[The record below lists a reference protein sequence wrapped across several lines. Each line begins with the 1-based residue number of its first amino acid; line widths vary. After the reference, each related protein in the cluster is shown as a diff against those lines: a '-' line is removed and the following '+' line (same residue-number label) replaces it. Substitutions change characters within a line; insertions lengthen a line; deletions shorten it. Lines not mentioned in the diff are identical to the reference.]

1 MTSSYTKQTIGIFW
15 QHAWKYPSMVIGALI
30 ASPINVLINQIIP
43 PLILANI
50 IQRLASGDYQR
61 GNMIGSF
68 GPTLLLYGVLIIV
81 AVSGWRLVD
90 WFVYRLEMRVFQ
102 DMSHTIYQHLL
113 TLSAD
118 FHSNTFG
125 GSLVSQNNKFLGA
138 YVRIADTTFYG
149 TSPMI
154 WTMIF
159 ASIVMIR
166 RAPLFVLVINLV
178 AVLFVAVAVAVTKR
192 TRQASAKHAESESAQ
207 TGALADS
214 ITNVLAIKSYAGMS
228 HEIKRFKTYT
238 DQARSTL
245 SELMK
250 SMVIQLTT
258 FGVLSRIM
266 DVAALLVAVF
276 AIVEQNANLATVFL
290 ILNLTNTITDKLFD
304 FTQTSLKNYNRAFGD
319 ASGMTEILLTKPTI
333 VDPAVPQ
340 PVRMKHGTITFDTVD
355 FTHKGSTEP
364 LFTNFS
370 LHIKAGERIGLVGHS
385 GSGKTTLTRLLLRF
399 SDVNDGSIA
408 IDGQDIRN
416 VTQDDLHERITYVP
430 QEPLLFHRSLAE
442 NIGYGKKNAS
452 QKEIEHVSK
461 LAHAD
466 EFIQSLPHGYETLVG
481 ERGVKL
487 SGGQRQRIAI
497 ARAMIKD
504 APIVVLDEAT
514 SALDS
519 ESEML
524 IQDALWKLME
534 GKTAIVIA
542 HRLST
547 IQKMDRIV
555 VMDNG
560 RIVEEGSHAALLKKK
575 RKYAELWAHQS
586 GGFIED

>member
-1 MTSSYTKQTIGIFW
+1 MTTSNTKQTIGIFW
-15 QHAWKYPSMVIGALI
+15 QHARKYPTKLVGAVLS
-30 ASPINVLINQIIP
+30 SPINVLINQIIP

-50 IQRLASGDYQR
+50 IQRLASGDYTR
-61 GNMIGSF
+61 GDMLGSF
-68 GPTLLLYGVLIIV
+68 GPSLLAYSLLILV
-81 AVSGWRLVD
+81 AVGGWRLID
-90 WFVYRLEMRVFQ
+90 WFVWRLEMRVLQ
-102 DMSHTIYQHLL
+102 DMAHSIYRHILS
-113 TLSAD
+113 LSAD
-118 FHSNTFG
+118 FHANTFG
-125 GSLVSQNNKFLGA
+125 GALVSQNNKFLGA

-149 TSPMI
+149 TLPMI
-154 WTMIF
+154 WTLLF
-159 ASIVMIR
+159 ASIVMVR
-166 RAPLFVLVINLV
+166 RAPLFVLVINII
-178 AVLFVAVAVAVTKR
+178 AMLFVGVAIAVSKR
-192 TRQASAKHAESESAQ
+192 TRIVSAAHAASDSAQ

-214 ITNVLAIKSYAGMS
+214 VTNVLAIKSYAGMQ
-228 HEIKRFKTYT
+228 HEISRFHVYT
-238 DQARSTL
+238 TRSRGSL
-245 SELMK
+245 RKLMHA
-250 SMVIQLTT
+250 MALQLTVS
-258 FGVLSRIM
+258 GLLSRSM
-266 DVAALLVAVF
+266 SVAALLVAVF

-290 ILNLTNTITDKLFD
+290 ILNLTNTITEKIFD
-304 FTQTSLKNYNRAFGD
+304 FTQTALKNYNRAFGD

-355 FTHKGSTEP
+355 FTHNGSTEP

-442 NIGYGKKNAS
+442 NIGYGKKNAL

-519 ESEML
+519 ESEKL

-575 RKYAELWAHQS
+575 GKYAELWAHQS